1 MPDSISNILLG
12 LARQIKS
19 LLGNNLSKVIVY
31 GSYARGDY
39 RENSDVDVMIP
50 VMVVPLEILQISLDW
65 LSISIFAISIYYIKV
80 YTLFMRELPLR
91 EQLQQ
96 PP

>member
-1 MPDSISNILLG
+1 MPDIINNIIYNFALQIKRLLG
-12 LARQIKS
+12 AD
-19 LLGNNLSKVIVY
+19 LSKVIVY

-65 LSISIFAISIYYIKV
+65 LSISIFAITIYII
-80 YTLFMRELPLR
+80 
-91 EQLQQ
+91 
-96 PP
+96 